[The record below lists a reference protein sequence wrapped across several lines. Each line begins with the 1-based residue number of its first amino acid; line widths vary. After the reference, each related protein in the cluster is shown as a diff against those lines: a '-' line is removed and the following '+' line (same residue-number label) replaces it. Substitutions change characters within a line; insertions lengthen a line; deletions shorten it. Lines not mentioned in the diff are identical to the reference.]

1 MPSALSACT
10 IPPQP
15 RWWRATLSGSTVCRR
30 LFAAIARERHTVCRL
45 HYADAFPSRA
55 GRGQHRSAAPCAATS
70 ASRSRET
77 SALHAVPLWRRAALR
92 AMCCRRHIAIA
103 RDEHAAFPPR
113 SAAALP
119 SHAGGGPRYVPPP
132 ARRVTS
138 PGSSSP
144 VEAGP
149 CRRRF
154 GLRRRH
160 GPRAR
165 RQRVLE
171 AFSPNELD
179 TVGDGAVSLSL
190 VNWHLSGRLGV
201 TAEAP
206 AHGAGGSD
214 PGP

>member
-1 MPSALSACT
+1 MPFAL
-10 IPPQP
+10 
-15 RWWRATLSGSTVCRR
+15 CRR
-30 LFAAIARERHTVCRL
+30 LSQPCWQRAAPLGSTMCRHQCVTIARDERAACRPR
-45 HYADAFPSRA
+45 YEIA
-55 GRGQHRSAAPCAATS
+55 
-70 ASRSRET
+70 
-77 SALHAVPLWRRAALR
+77 PLWRRAALR

-149 CRRRF
+149 RRRRF

-165 RQRVLE
+165 RQRVRE
-171 AFSPNELD
+171 ASSPNELD